1 MATVI
6 SILHPSP
13 TPLSG
18 ESGLVLSLTFKPPT
32 EGVEEQGYRMV
43 ARAEETGRVI
53 GRWVSDCALTV
64 TEAALLW
71 CSKSLDDQGEP
82 LWSFAMGTDSIDWQR
97 VLDTV
102 TEYQPGEHPQIPPR
116 QVIAILAG
124 NFPANIAAPPRRALT
139 GPVVR
144 RPGQP
149 APARPQIAERA
160 PEPVQKAPAPRRAL
174 PEPPP
179 QVEKTPKR
187 ARATEPAQ
195 ISDMGEEE
203 QELTVAIREMYRALK
218 AGASAEEVR
227 TAMLQIAGPDDDED
241 EDEDDL
247 TTWDE
252 DEDSDDEDVEDE
264 DSDDGDDE
272 DDDDGDEDDD
282 EGDDGDDDD
291 GDGDDDDEGDDEGGD
306 EGGDEDGEDEDGEDE
321 DGDETAEVKAL
332 GADDDLSWDRGM
344 RLYAADQRA
353 YDKLARTHQRA
364 AEIQQ
369 RVQAHLAAQAAAQ
382 AAAERAALAKAEE
395 PEVEAPK
402 PRRNLRR
409 LAQAIEQAEQAT
421 SEEAPSVA
429 PEALDAQVE
438 EDKPKRRRAK
448 KSA

>member
-272 DDDDGDEDDD
+272 DDDGDDEDDD
-282 EGDDGDDDD
+282 DEDDGDDDD
-291 GDGDDDDEGDDEGGD
+291 DDGDNED
-306 EGGDEDGEDEDGEDE
+306 GDEDEDSDE
-321 DGDETAEVKAL
+321 DGDDVGPDEVKAL

>member
-116 QVIAILAG
+116 QVLAILAG
-124 NFPANIAAPPRRALT
+124 NFPATIAAPPRRALT

-272 DDDDGDEDDD
+272 DDDDGD
-282 EGDDGDDDD
+282 GDDDDD
-291 GDGDDDDEGDDEGGD
+291 GDNEDGDDEDDDDDGDNED
-306 EGGDEDGEDEDGEDE
+306 GDEDEDSDE
-321 DGDETAEVKAL
+321 DGDDVGPDEVKAL